1 MPTIVREP
9 LRAQVRR
16 HLLEWLLHGK
26 LKPGTNLSEP
36 ELAHEL
42 GISRTPLRE
51 ALLKLEFE
59 GFLKSEPGK
68 GFLVRPLT
76 PDTATDLYR
85 LAGTLEV
92 QALTDAGVPGPER
105 ITELEELDGR
115 RLDLADAQGDEHAEE
130 MVRLDRE
137 WHQLLVQECPNEE
150 LREILRIIKNRLHRY
165 EFAFAYDFE
174 RLGRKGVRQ
183 HQEMTSRLREGD
195 LEAALEILRKHWEM
209 GAQTRSAWLRE
220 EERLTTQV
228 GGEAREGRTEEPAE
242 G

>member
-1 MPTIVREP
+1 MPRIVREP

-36 ELAHEL
+36 ELADEL

-76 PDTATDLYR
+76 PETARNLYR

-92 QALTDAGVPGPER
+92 QALTDAGIPDPDR
-105 ITELEELDGR
+105 IVELEELDER
-115 RLDLADAQGDEHAEE
+115 RLGLVDAQGDERAEE
-130 MVRLDRE
+130 MVRLDRQ
-137 WHQLLVQECPNEE
+137 WHQLLVRGCPNEE
-150 LREILRIIKNRLHRY
+150 LQEILRIVKNRLHRY

-183 HQEMTSRLREGD
+183 HQEITSRLHEGD
-195 LEAALEILRKHWEM
+195 LESALDALRKHWEM

-220 EERLTTQV
+220 EERLTTQ
-228 GGEAREGRTEEPAE
+228 GGPEKGDGRDP
-242 G
+242 GD